1 MSIEETKKNQELNKE
16 KTAKF
21 EDAAKHKTDPQEDM
35 KGIVSSLVQVVKKES
50 ENKETLEEAEKRKEE
65 NF

>member
-1 MSIEETKKNQELNKE
+1 MSIEETKKDVLKDKATTVKYDEVL
-16 KTAKF
+16 
-21 EDAAKHKTDPQEDM
+21 KHKTDPQEEM
-35 KGIVSSLVQVVKKES
+35 TGIVSSIVQVVKEEA